1 MLGVILQVA
10 GAVTISVGLGMWML
24 PVGIAVAGIFTLLFG
39 IALESK

>member
-1 MLGVILQVA
+1 MLGVILQVV

-24 PVGIAVAGIFTLLFG
+24 PIGIAMAGVFALLFG